1 MSLVR
6 MTGFAAASPLP
17 NPWYLSCSVQDWIF
31 ESEFDYVFD
40 AAKIEIDEI
49 FVKAYGSLLLKL
61 TAENHSRVLVADTK
75 YLHLFPSDHIVVPTL
90 VEANDVIEME
100 RIERD
105 LGF

>member
-1 MSLVR
+1 MDTFSSQIKIIALQIP
-6 MTGFAAASPLP
+6 FNASEYNFP
-17 NPWYLSCSVQDWIF
+17 SQ
-31 ESEFDYVFD
+31 FDYVFD

-49 FVKAYGSLLLKL
+49 FVKAYASLLLKL
-61 TAENHSRVLVADTK
+61 TAEDDSRVLVADTK
-75 YLHLFPSDHIVVPTL
+75 YLHLFPSDHILVPTL